1 MSRNPRDRIWSTRRR
16 RFVCAYGVLAF
27 LGLVLGAAAAPD
39 ETDDGAPSIE
49 DKVRQALQK
58 VIEESGEVDGDA
70 GPAAA
75 RQVVGFQPSPEPE
88 LPDGGVDGGVP
99 ESRQLPEPDAEGGTD
114 RAVVIIKIEDTI
126 ELGLSAFVERAI
138 DDHADAAA
146 LILDIDTPGGR
157 IDAALEIRDALMEAP
172 KSMRTVAFIH
182 PRAISA
188 GAFISLACDLIFIA
202 DGGSIGAATPI
213 NISGG
218 EAEAVGEKMVSYFRT
233 EMAATARAKGRRG
246 DIAEA
251 MVDKDIEIEGVTPAG
266 KLLTLDTAGALRN
279 GIADAKANS
288 LDEVLEKLALGG
300 AERRDIEPNWAEV
313 LARILTHPLLSGILM
328 SVGILGILIE
338 LYQPGFGLPGILGIC
353 CLVVFF
359 AGHLVV
365 HLAGWEEVVI
375 FLIGVVLLAV
385 EVFATPGFGVVGIVG
400 VIAILV
406 SLVFSLTSL
415 PISVSFDTGVLT
427 TSLFRVMLS
436 LVITLALFVGA
447 LVILPKTR
455 VRNKLVLDTAIDDK
469 ASGGL
474 EGAAIQ
480 EILDEGISG
489 VAESFLRPAG
499 IARFGERRVDVQTQ
513 GDFIEQGEK
522 VVIVRT
528 EGNRVIVRKEE
539 G

>member
-1 MSRNPRDRIWSTRRR
+1 MIT
-16 RFVCAYGVLAF
+16 AYGALAI
-27 LGLVLGAAAAPD
+27 LGLALGAAAAP
-39 ETDDGAPSIE
+39 EEADDGPPSVE
-49 DKVRQALQK
+49 DKVRQAIEQVL
-58 VIEESGEVDGDA
+58 EESAEGDA
-70 GPAAA
+70 GTEPVSA
-75 RQVVGFQPSPEPE
+75 RKVEGFKPSPEPE

-99 ESRQLPEPDAEGGTD
+99 ESRRLPEPDAEGGRG
-114 RAVVIIKIEDTI
+114 RAVVIVEIEDTI

-157 IDAALEIRDALMEAP
+157 VDAALEIRDALMEAP
-172 KSMRTVAFIH
+172 KTMRTVAFIH

-213 NISGG
+213 DISGG
-218 EAEAVGEKMVSYFRT
+218 EAEAVDEKMVSYFRT

-385 EVFATPGFGVVGIVG
+385 EIFATPGFGVVGVVG
-400 VIAILV
+400 VVAILV
-406 SLVFSLTSL
+406 SLVFSLSSL

-427 TSLFRVMLS
+427 TSLFRVLLS
-436 LVITLALFVGA
+436 LVVTLALFVGA
-447 LVILPKTR
+447 LVVLPKTR

-469 ASGGL
+469 ASGGV

-480 EILDEGISG
+480 EVLDEGLSG

-499 IARFGERRVDVQTQ
+499 IARFGKRRIDVLTE
-513 GDFIEQGEK
+513 GDFVDKGER
-522 VVIVRT
+522 VVVVRV